1 VAVTVRNPQWF
12 GDVVRQAST
21 LRGFATQADL
31 AAASDLS
38 LNSVVNIVTG
48 ARGSYRPGT
57 IDRLAHGLD
66 VQTSRLI
73 ALATSTST
81 RRRDADGA
89 ARDLL
94 DAGAR
99 TGQARIAIDVEAG
112 DLSVVEAALA
122 AALASLEAT
131 QPGLRTHLHRLD

>member
-1 VAVTVRNPQWF
+1 MAVTVRNPQWF

-21 LRGFATQADL
+21 LRGFGTQANL

-57 IDRLAHGLD
+57 IDRLAYGLD

-73 ALATSTST
+73 ALATST

>member
-1 VAVTVRNPQWF
+1 MAVTVRNPQWF

-21 LRGFATQADL
+21 LRGFGTQADL

-73 ALATSTST
+73 ALATST

-112 DLSVVEAALA
+112 DLSVVEAALT

>member
-1 VAVTVRNPQWF
+1 MAVTVRNPQWF

-48 ARGSYRPGT
+48 ARGSYRPNT

-73 ALATSTST
+73 ALATST

-112 DLSVVEAALA
+112 DRSVVEAALA

-131 QPGLRTHLHRLD
+131 QPGLRTRLHRLD

>member
-1 VAVTVRNPQWF
+1 MAVTVRNPQWF

-73 ALATSTST
+73 ALATST

-131 QPGLRTHLHRLD
+131 QPGLRTRLHRLD

>member
-1 VAVTVRNPQWF
+1 MAVTVRNPKWF

-21 LRGFATQADL
+21 LRGFGTQADL

-48 ARGSYRPGT
+48 ARGAYRPGT

-73 ALATSTST
+73 ALATST

-112 DLSVVEAALA
+112 DLSVVEAALT

-131 QPGLRTHLHRLD
+131 QPGLRTQLHRLD

>member
-1 VAVTVRNPQWF
+1 MAVTVLNPQWF

-73 ALATSTST
+73 ALATST

-131 QPGLRTHLHRLD
+131 QPGLRTRLHLLD

>member
-48 ARGSYRPGT
+48 ARGAYRPGT

-73 ALATSTST
+73 ALATST

-131 QPGLRTHLHRLD
+131 QPGLRTRLHRLD

>member
-1 VAVTVRNPQWF
+1 MAVTVLNPQWF

-21 LRGFATQADL
+21 LRGFGTQADL

-73 ALATSTST
+73 ALATST

-131 QPGLRTHLHRLD
+131 QPGLRTRLHLLD

>member
-1 VAVTVRNPQWF
+1 MAVTVRNPQWF

-21 LRGFATQADL
+21 LRGFGTQADL

-57 IDRLAHGLD
+57 IDRLAHGLG
-66 VQTSRLI
+66 VQTARLI
-73 ALATSTST
+73 ALATST

-122 AALASLEAT
+122 AALASLGAT

>member
-1 VAVTVRNPQWF
+1 MAVTVRNPQWF

-21 LRGFATQADL
+21 LRGFGTQADL

-48 ARGSYRPGT
+48 SRGSYRPGT

-66 VQTSRLI
+66 VRTSRLI
-73 ALATSTST
+73 ALATST

-94 DAGAR
+94 DTGTR
-99 TGQARIAIDVEAG
+99 TGQTRIAIDIEAG
-112 DLSVVEAALA
+112 DLSVVEAALT

-131 QPGLRTHLHRLD
+131 QPGLRTRLHRLD

>member
-1 VAVTVRNPQWF
+1 MAVTVRNPKWF

-21 LRGFATQADL
+21 LRGFGTQADL

-48 ARGSYRPGT
+48 ARGAYRPGT

-73 ALATSTST
+73 ALATST

-131 QPGLRTHLHRLD
+131 QPGLRTRLHRLD

>member
-1 VAVTVRNPQWF
+1 MAVTVRNPQWF

-21 LRGFATQADL
+21 LRGFGTQADL

-48 ARGSYRPGT
+48 SRGSYRPGT

-73 ALATSTST
+73 ALATST

-131 QPGLRTHLHRLD
+131 QPGLRTRLHLLD

>member
-1 VAVTVRNPQWF
+1 MAVTVRNPQWF

-21 LRGFATQADL
+21 LRGFGTQADL

-48 ARGSYRPGT
+48 ARGCYRPGT

-73 ALATSTST
+73 ALATST

-89 ARDLL
+89 ARDLI
-94 DAGAR
+94 DTGAR
-99 TGQARIAIDVEAG
+99 TGQARLAIDVEAG
-112 DLSVVEAALA
+112 DLSVVEAALT
-122 AALASLEAT
+122 AALASLEAA
-131 QPGLRTHLHRLD
+131 QPGLRTRLHRVD

>member
-1 VAVTVRNPQWF
+1 MAVTVRNPQWF

-21 LRGFATQADL
+21 LRGFGTQADL

-73 ALATSTST
+73 ALATST
-81 RRRDADGA
+81 RRRDAGGA

-131 QPGLRTHLHRLD
+131 QPGLRTRLHRLD

>member
-1 VAVTVRNPQWF
+1 MAVTVRNPQWF

-21 LRGFATQADL
+21 LQGYGTQADL

-38 LNSVVNIVTG
+38 LNSVVNVITG

-57 IDRLAHGLD
+57 IDRLAHGLG

-73 ALATSTST
+73 AVATST

-94 DAGAR
+94 ETGAR
-99 TGQARIAIDVEAG
+99 PGQARLAIDVEAG
-112 DLSVVEAALA
+112 DVSVVEAALA

-131 QPGLRTHLHRLD
+131 QPGLRTRLHRVD